1 MTQAFLNGFA
11 GLPMDKTGEQFEEL
25 EASSV
30 ELVLAAGKL
39 DSILFRRKIK
49 LRPTVVWLD

>member
-1 MTQAFLNGFA
+1 MTQAFLNAFA
-11 GLPMDKTGEQFEEL
+11 GLPMDKTDEQFEEL